1 MMLISSIHALSARNV
16 SQSLRYMNIHTKA
29 RNVANVSP
37 FGKKPWK
44 FSVAYAAASLI
55 KSESMKLHKRVHT
68 EDFKL

>member
-44 FSVAYAAASLI
+44 YAAASLI
-55 KSESMKLHKRVHT
+55 KSENMKLHKRVHT